1 MKKPFAILLAL
12 MLCAAL
18 AVTGYFA
25 FFNKGNTA
33 PKKKEKTNSK
43 TNLADII
50 SSANE
55 SNTAEE
61 NEKADGEEK
70 TTQKT
75 SQESKTEPT
84 TPARTIVGLWAGATD
99 NEFYYLFND
108 DKTGS
113 FALGGEIKDFTYTD
127 NGDSVTIVFNNNT
140 KEHIFKY
147 SIDGDVLSIEN
158 DFGAIEKYNLQ

>member
-1 MKKPFAILLAL
+1 MRHWGLSW
-12 MLCAAL
+12 
-18 AVTGYFA
+18 G
-25 FFNKGNTA
+25 
-33 PKKKEKTNSK
+33 
-43 TNLADII
+43 
-50 SSANE
+50 SSACALLPFLPFLHAPSPVVCVPPR

-70 TTQKT
+70 TTEKT

-127 NGDSVTIVFNNNT
+127 NGDSVTIIFNNNT
-140 KEHIFKY
+140 KEHVFKY

-158 DFGAIEKYNLQ
+158 DFGAVEKYNLQ